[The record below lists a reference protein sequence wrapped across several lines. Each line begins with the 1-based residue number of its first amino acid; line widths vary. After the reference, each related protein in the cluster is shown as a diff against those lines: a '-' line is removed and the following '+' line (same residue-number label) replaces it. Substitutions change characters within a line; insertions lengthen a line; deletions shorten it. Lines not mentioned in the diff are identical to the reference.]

1 MPSERLREYAKRLTK
16 AEQDKLRSK
25 IIEER
30 KRLRRIKDEANNRAR
45 ERAISS
51 IRRTSA

>member
-30 KRLRRIKDEANNRAR
+30 KRLKGLKNGYNELQQG
-45 ERAISS
+45 
-51 IRRTSA
+51 RTSAGSA